1 VAVTTTPSTT
11 PRDAG
16 LALRESL
23 QSIDRLSA
31 ENRVERSW
39 ERERALL
46 QLRVRAYELHRQSG
60 PGVWPAPVRD
70 LFPESSGL
78 LEISAAELTPEVLNS
93 GITHHGGIVVRQL
106 FTEPLL
112 EPLIAGID
120 RAFAS
125 ADGWFSSGGDPSS
138 TTEWYEPLSADGTK
152 AGPGPRVFAY
162 RGGALWAAD
171 SPRLFFDLTEALYEL
186 GVVELVGQHF
196 GERPAISPFKTALR
210 RVPPDAPTGWHQDG
224 SFLGSDIRTVNLWA
238 AFSGCGIDSPG
249 LEIVPRRFD
258 GLLDS
263 FDMDDELVAGLLQET
278 PPLLPVFEAG
288 DAMFFDQLFLHRTG
302 LRPAMTR
309 PRYGIESWF
318 FAPSSY
324 PENSIPLLL

>member
-1 VAVTTTPSTT
+1 MTTTPSTT
-11 PRDAG
+11 QQDAG
-16 LALRESL
+16 SAQREAL
-23 QSIDRLSA
+23 QAIDRLSA

-39 ERERALL
+39 ERERELL
-46 QLRVRAYELHRQSG
+46 QLRVRAYELHQQSG
-60 PGVWPAPVRD
+60 PAEWPAPVRD

-93 GITHHGGIVVRQL
+93 GITHHGGIVVRRL
-106 FTEPLL
+106 FTERLL

-120 RAFAS
+120 QAFTS
-125 ADGWFSSGGDPSS
+125 ADGWFRSGGDPSS
-138 TTEWYEPLSADGTK
+138 TTEWYEPLSAGGTR
-152 AGPGPRVFAY
+152 AGPAERVFAY

-171 SPRLFFDLTEALYEL
+171 SPRLFFELTEALYEL
-186 GVVELVGQHF
+186 GVVDLVAQHL

-224 SFLGSDIRTVNLWA
+224 SFLGPDIRTVNLWA
-238 AFSGCGIDSPG
+238 AFSACGVDSPG

-258 GLLDS
+258 AVLDT
-263 FDMDDELVAGLLQET
+263 FDMDDELVAGLLHET
-278 PPLLPVFEAG
+278 PPLLPTFEPG

-318 FAPSSY
+318 FSPSSY
-324 PENSIPLLL
+324 PENAIPLLL